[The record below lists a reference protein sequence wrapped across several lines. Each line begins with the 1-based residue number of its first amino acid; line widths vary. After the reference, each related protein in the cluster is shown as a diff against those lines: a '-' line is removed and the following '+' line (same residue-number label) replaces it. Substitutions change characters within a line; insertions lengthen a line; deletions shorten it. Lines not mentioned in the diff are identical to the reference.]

1 MTYKKSIG
9 FLRGL
14 VIFPLFLTT
23 LPLNINSTI
32 VPESAEGV
40 VANQLSAQEIKISDE
55 AYSWY
60 NKKIAVLI
68 EHADKIDAYF
78 AEHSLPLAG
87 YGLKMV
93 IEAQK
98 NNLDWRLL
106 PSVAMRESTAG
117 KNACRNNFYNVFG
130 WNSCKT
136 NFSSYEE
143 AIETVARNLGGNN
156 PKTAGYYKDTLALRE
171 ILENYNGGAVYSY
184 PEQVMAIMRII
195 APDES

>member
-23 LPLNINSTI
+23 LPININSI
-32 VPESAEGV
+32 IPPKVAE
-40 VANQLSAQEIKISDE
+40 VAVDQLPAQEIKISDE
-55 AYSWY
+55 AYAWY
-60 NKKIAVLI
+60 DKKITVLI
-68 EHADKIDAYF
+68 NRADKIDAYF
-78 AEHSLPLAG
+78 SEHDLPLAG

-106 PSVAMRESTAG
+106 PAVAMRESTAG

-143 AIETVARNLGGNN
+143 AIEIVARNLGGNN
-156 PKTAGYYKDTLALRE
+156 PKTVSYYKDTLALRE
-171 ILENYNGGAVYSY
+171 ILENYNGRAVRSY
-184 PEQVMAIMRII
+184 PDQVMAIMRAI